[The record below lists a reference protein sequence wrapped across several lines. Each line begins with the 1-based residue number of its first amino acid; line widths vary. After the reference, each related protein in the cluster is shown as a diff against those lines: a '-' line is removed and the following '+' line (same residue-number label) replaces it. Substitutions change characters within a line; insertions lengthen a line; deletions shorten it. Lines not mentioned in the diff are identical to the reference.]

1 MSISTWDWHEP
12 EPEVEPEPSDPD
24 WLQAEQAVLHELTT
38 ATILAVPGVMELV
51 TEFFLDEI
59 TAKAYELARERA
71 LEASADGYDWEGHH
85 MRRNGYE

>member
-12 EPEVEPEPSDPD
+12 SVEPEPPDSD
-24 WLQAEQAVLHELTT
+24 WLQAEQSMVHELTA

-59 TAKAYELARERA
+59 TAKARELARERA
-71 LEASADGYDWEGHH
+71 LEAYADGYDWEGHH
-85 MRRNGYE
+85 LRRNGYE

>member
-1 MSISTWDWHEP
+1 MSSYAADWEEMDEP
-12 EPEVEPEPSDPD
+12 EPADPD
-24 WLQAEQAVLHELTT
+24 WLQAEETVLHGLTV

-59 TAKAYELARERA
+59 TAKARELALERE

-85 MRRNGYE
+85 LRRNGYE